1 LISPRF
7 VIAVSRI
14 AEVSGLSHLVD
25 FQVADAA
32 KLPFEDGQFTVVWNQ
47 CSLNHDETWLREFNR
62 VLSSGGRM
70 VMTFEI
76 RGDNPDEHSDRWSL
90 PDILNLLQDM
100 EYSVE
105 HAEDITER
113 DIEIGWKA
121 LDRKLS
127 EKEEEFTRVF
137 GADWVRKAH
146 EEFAGEINRMRQGR

>member
-1 LISPRF
+1 MRRLFFIFGKRRAF
-7 VIAVSRI
+7 R
-14 AEVSGLSHLVD
+14 
-25 FQVADAA
+25 VADAA
-32 KLPFEDGQFTVVWNQ
+32 NLPFEDGQFTVVWNQ
-47 CSLNHDETWLREFNR
+47 CSLNHDEAWLREFNR

-70 VMTFEI
+70 AMTFEI

-137 GADWVRKAH
+137 GVDWVRKAH
-146 EEFAGEINRMRQGR
+146 EEFAGEINRMRQGRWGNGRIVATKT